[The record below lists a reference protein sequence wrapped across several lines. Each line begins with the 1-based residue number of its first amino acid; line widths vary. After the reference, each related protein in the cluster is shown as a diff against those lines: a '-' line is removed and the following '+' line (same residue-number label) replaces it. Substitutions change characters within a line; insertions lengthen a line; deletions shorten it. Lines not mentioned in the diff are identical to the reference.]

1 MQPGVERIMKKERK
15 TLYILLV
22 LLLLIISATI
32 LLAMRLDKSPDM
44 IQSGEENIVVIV
56 SKHDLQKVLN
66 NAAELLSS
74 NELYQAEQLLNNAIK
89 QHPTNNDLWLLL
101 GTVYFRQEKFDMA
114 ENAFRHIIRHTPDSV
129 AGFNNL
135 STTLVKLKRYN
146 EAKAAIGNALLL
158 APNNGGIL
166 LNAAS
171 LYALLKEDN
180 QALTFLKRALDN
192 GIQPEEVSGYIE
204 LVRLLERPD
213 FMNYY
218 NRKRSEQK
226 NK

>member
-1 MQPGVERIMKKERK
+1 MKKERK

>member
-1 MQPGVERIMKKERK
+1 MKKERK

-32 LLAMRLDKSPDM
+32 LLAMRLDRSPDM
-44 IQSGEENIVVIV
+44 MQTSEENIVAVV
-56 SKHDLQKVLN
+56 SKQDLQKVLN
-66 NAAELLSS
+66 NAAELLSK
-74 NELYQAEQLLNNAIK
+74 NELYQAEQLLDDTVK
-89 QHPTNNDLWLLL
+89 QHPANNDLWLLL

-114 ENAFRHIIRHTPDSV
+114 ENAFRHIIRRTPDSV

-158 APNNGGIL
+158 APNNGEIL

-180 QALTFLKRALDN
+180 QALTFLK
-192 GIQPEEVSGYIE
+192 PEQ
-204 LVRLLERPD
+204 
-213 FMNYY
+213 M
-218 NRKRSEQK
+218 QK
-226 NK
+226 WMCM

>member
-1 MQPGVERIMKKERK
+1 MKKERK

-32 LLAMRLDKSPDM
+32 LLAMRLDRSPDM
-44 IQSGEENIVVIV
+44 MQTSEENIVAVV
-56 SKHDLQKVLN
+56 SKQDLQKVLN
-66 NAAELLSS
+66 NAAELLSK
-74 NELYQAEQLLNNAIK
+74 NELYQAEQLLDDTVK
-89 QHPTNNDLWLLL
+89 QHPANNDLWLLL

-114 ENAFRHIIRHTPDSV
+114 ENAFRHIIRRTPDSV

-158 APNNGGIL
+158 APNNGEIL

-192 GIQPEEVSGYIE
+192 GIQPEKVSGYIE
-204 LVRLLERPD
+204 LIRLLERPD

>member
-1 MQPGVERIMKKERK
+1 MKKERK

-32 LLAMRLDKSPDM
+32 LLAMRLDRSPDM
-44 IQSGEENIVVIV
+44 MQTSEENIVAVV
-56 SKHDLQKVLN
+56 SKQDLQKVLN
-66 NAAELLSS
+66 NAAELLSK
-74 NELYQAEQLLNNAIK
+74 NELYQAEQLLDDTVK
-89 QHPTNNDLWLLL
+89 QHPANNDLWLLL

-114 ENAFRHIIRHTPDSV
+114 ENAFRHIIRRTPDSV

-158 APNNGGIL
+158 APNNGEIL

-192 GIQPEEVSGYIE
+192 GIQPEDVSGYIE
-204 LVRLLERPD
+204 LIRLLERPD

>member
-32 LLAMRLDKSPDM
+32 LLAMRLDRSPDM
-44 IQSGEENIVVIV
+44 MQTSEENIVAVV
-56 SKHDLQKVLN
+56 SKQDLQKVLN
-66 NAAELLSS
+66 NAAELLSK
-74 NELYQAEQLLNNAIK
+74 NELYQAEQLLDDTVK
-89 QHPTNNDLWLLL
+89 QHPANNDLWLLL

-114 ENAFRHIIRHTPDSV
+114 ENAFRHIIRRTPDSV

-158 APNNGGIL
+158 APNNGEIL

-192 GIQPEEVSGYIE
+192 RIQPEEVSGYIE
-204 LVRLLERPD
+204 LIRLLERPD

>member
-32 LLAMRLDKSPDM
+32 LLAMRLDRSPDM
-44 IQSGEENIVVIV
+44 MQTSAENIVAVV
-56 SKHDLQKVLN
+56 SKQDLQKVLN
-66 NAAELLSS
+66 NAAELLSK
-74 NELYQAEQLLNNAIK
+74 NELYQAEQLLDDTVK
-89 QHPTNNDLWLLL
+89 QHPANNDLWLLL

-114 ENAFRHIIRHTPDSV
+114 ENAFRHIIRRTPDSV

-158 APNNGGIL
+158 APNNGEIL

>member
-1 MQPGVERIMKKERK
+1 MKKERK

-32 LLAMRLDKSPDM
+32 LLAMRLDRSPDM
-44 IQSGEENIVVIV
+44 MQTSEENIVAVV
-56 SKHDLQKVLN
+56 SKQDLQKVLN
-66 NAAELLSS
+66 NAAELLSK
-74 NELYQAEQLLNNAIK
+74 NELYQAEQLLDDTVK
-89 QHPTNNDLWLLL
+89 QHPANNDLWLLL

-114 ENAFRHIIRHTPDSV
+114 ENAFRHIIRRTPDSV

-204 LVRLLERPD
+204 LIRLLERPD

>member
-1 MQPGVERIMKKERK
+1 MLPGVERIMKKERK

-158 APNNGGIL
+158 APNNGEIL

-171 LYALLKEDN
+171 LYALLKKDN

-204 LVRLLERPD
+204 LIRLLERPD

>member
-1 MQPGVERIMKKERK
+1 MKKERK

-32 LLAMRLDKSPDM
+32 LLAMRLDRSPDM
-44 IQSGEENIVVIV
+44 MQTSEENIVAVV
-56 SKHDLQKVLN
+56 SKQDLQKVLN
-66 NAAELLSS
+66 NAAELLSK
-74 NELYQAEQLLNNAIK
+74 NELYQAEQLLDDTVK
-89 QHPTNNDLWLLL
+89 QHPANNDLWLLL

-158 APNNGGIL
+158 APNNGEIL

-204 LVRLLERPD
+204 LIRLLERPD

>member
-1 MQPGVERIMKKERK
+1 MKKERK

-32 LLAMRLDKSPDM
+32 LLAMRLDRSPDM
-44 IQSGEENIVVIV
+44 MQTSEENIVAVV
-56 SKHDLQKVLN
+56 SKQDLQKVLN
-66 NAAELLSS
+66 NAAELLSK
-74 NELYQAEQLLNNAIK
+74 NELYQAEQLLDDTVK
-89 QHPTNNDLWLLL
+89 QHPANNDLWLLL

-114 ENAFRHIIRHTPDSV
+114 ENAFRHIIRRTPDSV

-158 APNNGGIL
+158 APNNGEIL

-204 LVRLLERPD
+204 LIRLLERPD

>member
-32 LLAMRLDKSPDM
+32 LLAMRLDRSPDM
-44 IQSGEENIVVIV
+44 MQTSEENIVAVV
-56 SKHDLQKVLN
+56 SKQDLQKVLN
-66 NAAELLSS
+66 NAAELLSK
-74 NELYQAEQLLNNAIK
+74 NELYQAEQLLDDTVK
-89 QHPTNNDLWLLL
+89 QHPANNDLWLLL

-114 ENAFRHIIRHTPDSV
+114 ENAFRHIIRRTPDSV

-158 APNNGGIL
+158 APNNGEIL

-204 LVRLLERPD
+204 LIRLLERPD

>member
-1 MQPGVERIMKKERK
+1 MKKERK

-32 LLAMRLDKSPDM
+32 LLAMRLDRSPDM
-44 IQSGEENIVVIV
+44 MQTSEENIVAVV
-56 SKHDLQKVLN
+56 SKQDLQKVLN
-66 NAAELLSS
+66 NAAELLSK
-74 NELYQAEQLLNNAIK
+74 NELYQAEQLLDDTVK
-89 QHPTNNDLWLLL
+89 QHPANNDLWLLL

-114 ENAFRHIIRHTPDSV
+114 ENAFRHIIRRTPDSV

-158 APNNGGIL
+158 APNNGEIL

-192 GIQPEEVSGYIE
+192 RIQPEEVSGYIE
-204 LVRLLERPD
+204 LIRLLERPD

>member
-1 MQPGVERIMKKERK
+1 MKKERK

-32 LLAMRLDKSPDM
+32 LLAMRLDRSPDM
-44 IQSGEENIVVIV
+44 MQTSEENIVAVV
-56 SKHDLQKVLN
+56 SKQDLQKVLN
-66 NAAELLSS
+66 NAAELLSK
-74 NELYQAEQLLNNAIK
+74 NELYQAEQLLDDTVK
-89 QHPTNNDLWLLL
+89 QHPANNDLWLLL

-114 ENAFRHIIRHTPDSV
+114 ENAFRHIIRRTPDSV

-135 STTLVKLKRYN
+135 STTLVKLRRYN

-158 APNNGGIL
+158 APNNGEIL

-204 LVRLLERPD
+204 LIRLLERPD